1 MWSHYTHQ
9 PTNHWHWVTNQP
21 TTGTEPPTHQP
32 ATCPASFA
40 NFSLQRSSNIWANAL
55 LGAPS
60 GWFGATVVG
69 GCLVVGWRLFL
80 LLALVVLLLA
90 VNAVLCCRWVP
101 GLVTGPTIVN
111 SEPPRLPFQMLHCFC
126 VPVWFF
132 ISGKD
137 QGALFTICVQASGMI
152 LHIRYPLVDE
162 PMENISW
169 WRILEFPNK
178 MGWKSILK
186 GTWKYIKR

>member
-1 MWSHYTHQ
+1 MPIFLACGITLLLWIERAWCGPTI
-9 PTNHWHWVTNQP
+9 PTNQLIKRWATNQP

-60 GWFGATVVG
+60 GWFSATVVG
-69 GCLVVGWRLFL
+69 GWLVVGWRLFL

-101 GLVTGPTIVN
+101 GPVTGPTIVN

-126 VPVWFF
+126 VPVWLFHFWQRSRWF
-132 ISGKD
+132 IYNLRSGEWD
-137 QGALFTICVQASGMI
+137 DFAYPVPSG
-152 LHIRYPLVDE
+152 RWANGE
-162 PMENISW
+162 
-169 WRILEFPNK
+169 
-178 MGWKSILK
+178 
-186 GTWKYIKR
+186 